1 MKALSSYYFL
11 MEESNGQT
19 SASSKE
25 VEMKLRRVEEIS
37 PNAYLKRLKNKYLK
51 SVDENL
57 VVREEEQIC
66 LGWKE
71 LTYTTKIVEKKC
83 CKVVSNE
90 KKYILNDV
98 SGIAK
103 PGRLV
108 VCKLI
113 GVSLLLY

>member
-1 MKALSSYYFL
+1 
-11 MEESNGQT
+11 MEELNVQDST
-19 SASSKE
+19 SSKE
-25 VEMKLRRVEEIS
+25 VEMKLRRTDEIS
-37 PNAYLKRLKNKYLK
+37 PNTYLKKLKKKYLK
-51 SVDENL
+51 SVDDSL
-57 VVREEEQIC
+57 VVREEEQVC

-83 CKVVSNE
+83 CKVVSKE

-108 VCKLI
+108 VCTNC
-113 GVSLLLY
+113 